1 MNQTFNFDR
10 FALLFKKHA
19 VDNYKMYLISTAVLA
34 GILLL
39 FMGITAHN
47 DDGYLPKN
55 AQAAF
60 FIVFLLISGSIFT
73 SMVFADMGEKK
84 KAIQALT
91 LPASHFEKYLVAW
104 LYSFVIFQLV
114 FVAVFYL
121 IAFIVVQFGP
131 NSIPGHDNSV
141 LNLSSTDTNPP
152 TYYAFI
158 FYTFIHAVTFLG
170 AIYFEKLHF
179 IKTAFALF
187 ICTILLGIINKP
199 IMVSM
204 INMKITGGT
213 IFSPMDITDGKN
225 SWIIHQASLQNNM
238 GAIALALVV
247 LILWISAYY
256 RLKEKEV

>member
-1 MNQTFNFDR
+1 MNQTFNLNR
-10 FALLFKKHA
+10 FALLFKKHT
-19 VDNYKMYLISTAVLA
+19 VDNYKMYLMSIAVLA

-39 FMGITAHN
+39 FMGSTAYN
-47 DDGYLPKN
+47 GNGYLPKN

-73 SMVFADMGEKK
+73 SMIFADMGDKK
-84 KAIQALT
+84 KAIPTLT

-121 IAFIVVQFGP
+121 IAFIVVQFGA
-131 NSIPGHDNSV
+131 SSSPGHDNLV
-141 LNLSSTDTNPP
+141 LNLYSTDTNPA

-158 FYTFIHAVTFLG
+158 FYTFVHAVTFLG

-179 IKTAFALF
+179 IKTGFAFF
-187 ICTILLGIINKP
+187 ICIILLGLLNTPIIN
-199 IMVSM
+199 SM
-204 INMKITGGT
+204 IDMHINGSTM
-213 IFSPMDITDGKN
+213 FSPINITEGKN
-225 SWIIHQASLQNNM
+225 SWTIRAAEVQDHTVYIIL
-238 GAIALALVV
+238 AIIVLLLLV
-247 LILWISAYY
+247 SAFF